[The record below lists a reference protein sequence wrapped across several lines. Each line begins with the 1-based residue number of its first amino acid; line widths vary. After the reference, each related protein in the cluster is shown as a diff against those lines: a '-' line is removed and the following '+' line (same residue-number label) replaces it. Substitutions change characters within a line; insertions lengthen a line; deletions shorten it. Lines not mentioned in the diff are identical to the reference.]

1 MDTGDASCD
10 PLTALIT
17 PLGWRRPCGRGGV
30 GALGRGRRRGRRAGH
45 RASWPM
51 RVREHV
57 ALCAVSTALAVAAAV
72 PAGIAAT
79 RPALRRLARPLLFVA
94 NVGQSV
100 PTIAVL
106 ALAFSVTG
114 IGFRTAVIGLW
125 AYSLLPVLRNT
136 VAGLAGVDPA
146 MVEAARGMG
155 MSPAQVLRRVELP
168 LAWPV
173 IVAGIRTAA
182 VVNVGTAALAT
193 FVGAGG
199 LGDLI
204 TVGLDNQRDRIL
216 YTGAALT
223 ALLALAVDWAI
234 GHPRRVPETG
244 PGGRLQ
250 VWRRLPSPTRRRRN
264 VDPQSGRA
272 RAGPQ
277 RDGGGPGHGQRGRR
291 GTRAQDAT
299 GREDVRQAAEE
310 YVTERGRR
318 RHRELQ
324 GPGARG
330 LTRETIRPRS
340 GPPGPGARRRSARP

>member
-1 MDTGDASCD
+1 
-10 PLTALIT
+10 
-17 PLGWRRPCGRGGV
+17 
-30 GALGRGRRRGRRAGH
+30 
-45 RASWPM
+45 
-51 RVREHV
+51 
-57 ALCAVSTALAVAAAV
+57 
-72 PAGIAAT
+72 
-79 RPALRRLARPLLFVA
+79 VA

-146 MVEAARGMG
+146 VVEAARGMG
-155 MSPAQVLRRVELP
+155 MSPAQVLLRVELP

-173 IVAGIRTAA
+173 VVAGIRTAA

-199 LGDLI
+199 LGQLI

-234 GHPRRVPETG
+234 AAAAELTG
-244 PGGRLQ
+244 G
-250 VWRRLPSPTRRRRN
+250 
-264 VDPQSGRA
+264 SGR
-272 RAGPQ
+272 
-277 RDGGGPGHGQRGRR
+277 
-291 GTRAQDAT
+291 
-299 GREDVRQAAEE
+299 
-310 YVTERGRR
+310 
-318 RHRELQ
+318 
-324 GPGARG
+324 
-330 LTRETIRPRS
+330 
-340 GPPGPGARRRSARP
+340 

>member
-1 MDTGDASCD
+1 MTQRPLRLVVAPVLLLAGAAAVLVWAHRGVSGAEAGVLATGQLA
-10 PLTALIT
+10 
-17 PLGWRRPCGRGGV
+17 RRI
-30 GALGRGRRRGRRAGH
+30 
-45 RASWPM
+45 
-51 RVREHV
+51 REHV
-57 ALCAVSTALAVAAAV
+57 GLCAVSTGLAVAVAV

-79 RPALRRLARPLLFVA
+79 RPGLRRLAPPILFVA

-146 MVEAARGMG
+146 VTEAARGMG
-155 MSPAQVLRRVELP
+155 MSAGEVLRRVELP

-173 IVAGIRTAA
+173 MLAGIRTAA

-199 LGDLI
+199 LGQLI

-223 ALLALAVDWAI
+223 ALLALTVDWAI
-234 GHPRRVPETG
+234 GT
-244 PGGRLQ
+244 L
-250 VWRRLPSPTRRRRN
+250 
-264 VDPQSGRA
+264 
-272 RAGPQ
+272 
-277 RDGGGPGHGQRGRR
+277 
-291 GTRAQDAT
+291 
-299 GREDVRQAAEE
+299 AA
-310 YVTERGRR
+310 
-318 RHRELQ
+318 
-324 GPGARG
+324 
-330 LTRETIRPRS
+330 LTS
-340 GPPGPGARRRSARP
+340 NRRS

>member
-1 MDTGDASCD
+1 MKAPMRLVIM
-10 PLTALIT
+10 PLALAAAT
-17 PLGWRRPCGRGGV
+17 VLVVVWAHRGAV
-30 GALGRGRRRGRRAGH
+30 GAE
-45 RASWPM
+45 ASVLATGTLAV

-57 ALCAVSTALAVAAAV
+57 VLCAVSTALAVAVAV
-72 PAGIAAT
+72 PAGVAAT
-79 RPALRRLARPLLFVA
+79 RPALRRLGPPLLFVA

-125 AYSLLPVLRNT
+125 AYSVLPVLRNT
-136 VAGLAGVDPA
+136 VAGLAGIDPA
-146 MVEAARGMG
+146 TVEAARGMG

-173 IVAGIRTAA
+173 LVAGIRTAA

-199 LGDLI
+199 LGALI

-234 GHPRRVPETG
+234 ATVAELTHQR
-244 PGGRLQ
+244 
-250 VWRRLPSPTRRRRN
+250 PSR
-264 VDPQSGRA
+264 
-272 RAGPQ
+272 
-277 RDGGGPGHGQRGRR
+277 
-291 GTRAQDAT
+291 
-299 GREDVRQAAEE
+299 
-310 YVTERGRR
+310 
-318 RHRELQ
+318 
-324 GPGARG
+324 
-330 LTRETIRPRS
+330 
-340 GPPGPGARRRSARP
+340 

>member
-1 MDTGDASCD
+1 MTRSLRFLVTPVLLVAAAAGIVLWAHSGAGPTETGVLA
-10 PLTALIT
+10 T
-17 PLGWRRPCGRGGV
+17 GR
-30 GALGRGRRRGRRAGH
+30 L
-45 RASWPM
+45 M
-51 RVREHV
+51 ERVREHM
-57 ALCAVSTALAVAAAV
+57 ALCAVSTSLAVLAAL

-79 RPALRRLARPLLFVA
+79 RPGLRRLAPPLLFLA

-100 PTIAVL
+100 PTVAVL

-114 IGFRTAVIGLW
+114 IGFRTAVVGLW

-146 MVEAARGMG
+146 IAEAARGMG

-173 IVAGIRTAA
+173 ILAGIRTAA

-223 ALLALAVDWAI
+223 ALLALAVDWAV
-234 GHPRRVPETG
+234 GSLAAFTHR
-244 PGGRLQ
+244 
-250 VWRRLPSPTRRRRN
+250 
-264 VDPQSGRA
+264 
-272 RAGPQ
+272 
-277 RDGGGPGHGQRGRR
+277 
-291 GTRAQDAT
+291 T
-299 GREDVRQAAEE
+299 GR
-310 YVTERGRR
+310 
-318 RHRELQ
+318 
-324 GPGARG
+324 
-330 LTRETIRPRS
+330 
-340 GPPGPGARRRSARP
+340 

>member
-1 MDTGDASCD
+1 LVA
-10 PLTALIT
+10 AAA
-17 PLGWRRPCGRGGV
+17 GV
-30 GALGRGRRRGRRAGH
+30 VLWGH
-45 RASWPM
+45 RGADVSELGVLATGKLAL

-57 ALCAVSTALAVAAAV
+57 ALCAVSTALAVAAAI
-72 PAGIAAT
+72 PAGVAAT
-79 RPALRRLARPLLFVA
+79 RPGLRRLAPPLLFLA

-146 MVEAARGMG
+146 VVEAARGMG
-155 MSPAQVLRRVELP
+155 MSPGQVLRRVELP

-173 IVAGIRTAA
+173 VVAGIRTAA

-199 LGDLI
+199 LGTLI

-234 GHPRRVPETG
+234 AAVSE
-244 PGGRLQ
+244 L
-250 VWRRLPSPTRRRRN
+250 
-264 VDPQSGRA
+264 GRA
-272 RAGPQ
+272 R
-277 RDGGGPGHGQRGRR
+277 R
-291 GTRAQDAT
+291 
-299 GREDVRQAAEE
+299 
-310 YVTERGRR
+310 
-318 RHRELQ
+318 
-324 GPGARG
+324 
-330 LTRETIRPRS
+330 
-340 GPPGPGARRRSARP
+340 

>member
-1 MDTGDASCD
+1 MKRSFRF
-10 PLTALIT
+10 LMT
-17 PLGWRRPCGRGGV
+17 PLALAAATVAVVVWAHRGAV
-30 GALGRGRRRGRRAGH
+30 GAEIGALATGELAERI
-45 RASWPM
+45 
-51 RVREHV
+51 REHV
-57 ALCAVSTALAVAAAV
+57 VLCAVSTALAILTAL

-79 RPALRRLARPLLFVA
+79 RPGLRRLAPPLLFVA

-136 VAGLAGVDPA
+136 VAGLGGVDPA
-146 MVEAARGMG
+146 VVEAARGMG
-155 MSPAQVLRRVELP
+155 MSPAQVLRQVELP

-173 IVAGIRTAA
+173 VVAGIRTAA

-199 LGDLI
+199 LGELI

-234 GHPRRVPETG
+234 GTLAVLT
-244 PGGRLQ
+244 
-250 VWRRLPSPTRRRRN
+250 
-264 VDPQSGRA
+264 
-272 RAGPQ
+272 
-277 RDGGGPGHGQRGRR
+277 
-291 GTRAQDAT
+291 
-299 GREDVRQAAEE
+299 
-310 YVTERGRR
+310 GRR
-318 RHRELQ
+318 R
-324 GPGARG
+324 
-330 LTRETIRPRS
+330 
-340 GPPGPGARRRSARP
+340 

>member
-1 MDTGDASCD
+1 
-10 PLTALIT
+10 
-17 PLGWRRPCGRGGV
+17 
-30 GALGRGRRRGRRAGH
+30 
-45 RASWPM
+45 
-51 RVREHV
+51 
-57 ALCAVSTALAVAAAV
+57 LCAVSTALAVAAAL
-72 PAGIAAT
+72 PAGVAAT
-79 RPALRRLARPLLFVA
+79 RPGLRRLGPPLLFVA

-146 MVEAARGMG
+146 VVEAARGMG

-199 LGDLI
+199 LGALI

-223 ALLALAVDWAI
+223 ALLALAVDWALAVLTDLTS
-234 GHPRRVPETG
+234 PRR
-244 PGGRLQ
+244 
-250 VWRRLPSPTRRRRN
+250 
-264 VDPQSGRA
+264 
-272 RAGPQ
+272 
-277 RDGGGPGHGQRGRR
+277 
-291 GTRAQDAT
+291 
-299 GREDVRQAAEE
+299 
-310 YVTERGRR
+310 
-318 RHRELQ
+318 
-324 GPGARG
+324 
-330 LTRETIRPRS
+330 
-340 GPPGPGARRRSARP
+340 